1 MGLPAVLFAV
11 GTGFEITETL
21 AQGKQA
27 ARIGKRNQEILEEE
41 ARVTEEV
48 GLFESGE
55 KRLEGKRLLAS
66 QIAQAGA
73 QGGALTG
80 TTLTLLADSA
90 IEIERDARIITR
102 NARLRAKG
110 LRQQGAI
117 ERFEGQ
123 AARRASRVRAFSI
136 GLKGAGKLF
145 PFRGLGQAPDT
156 DAGGVF
162 EARDTRGA
170 VIESRDNPL
179 LKRAKRDRVRVRTIR
194 TRSGGSLGTL
204 RGRKPKRKGAFAG
217 TNKSSASSP
226 GTITA

>member
-11 GTGFEITETL
+11 GTGLEITETL
-21 AQGKQA
+21 RQGKQA

-41 ARVTEEV
+41 ARAVEEV

-55 KRLEGKRLLAS
+55 TRLEGKRLLAS

-90 IEIERDARIITR
+90 VEIEREARIITR

-117 ERFEGQ
+117 ERFKGR
-123 AARRASRVRAFSI
+123 AARRASRVRAFGTGLGAFGRAFPFI
-136 GLKGAGKLF
+136 GLGTTPGTDTGA
-145 PFRGLGQAPDT
+145 
-156 DAGGVF
+156 VI

-170 VIESRDNPL
+170 VTEKRDNPL
-179 LKRAKRDRVRVRTIR
+179 LKRAKKDRVRVRTIR
-194 TRSGGSLGTL
+194 TKSGGSLGTL
-204 RGRKPKRKGAFAG
+204 RGRHPKRKGAFAG
-217 TNKSSASSP
+217 TNRSSASPP